1 MSARRPLLTALGAT
15 TLLAAL
21 WFVPSAGATS
31 PGHTA
36 GPTGAPAGANSSGTP
51 RPAGPGSGPASGS
64 DPASDSGSAAAAPSR
79 AAAQTVRAPLTLA
92 DTGSVDT
99 TPYVLGGTLCL
110 GLGAAF
116 VTFSVHRS
124 RTP

>member
-21 WFVPSAGATS
+21 WFVPSAGATA
-31 PGHTA
+31 PGHT
-36 GPTGAPAGANSSGTP
+36 TGASGTPAGANTPVTPPAAASGSV
-51 RPAGPGSGPASGS
+51 PAPGSGTDAGTSPRTA
-64 DPASDSGSAAAAPSR
+64 PQAAP
-79 AAAQTVRAPLTLA
+79 APLSLA

-99 TPYVLGGTLCL
+99 TPYVLGGTLLL
-110 GLGAAF
+110 GLGAGF